1 MQARFQERIALVLK
15 GGKSSLT
22 PGADPALK
30 VAAGNFE
37 ALPLDWLIDEKGF
50 FRFRLHRVLVVQA
63 DPGHF
68 VGSAFVA
75 ALWH

>member
-15 GGKSSLT
+15 G
-22 PGADPALK
+22 AEI
-30 VAAGNFE
+30 VANAWCRSGVEGRCWGFE
-37 ALPLDWLIDEKGF
+37 ALPLDRAIDEKGL